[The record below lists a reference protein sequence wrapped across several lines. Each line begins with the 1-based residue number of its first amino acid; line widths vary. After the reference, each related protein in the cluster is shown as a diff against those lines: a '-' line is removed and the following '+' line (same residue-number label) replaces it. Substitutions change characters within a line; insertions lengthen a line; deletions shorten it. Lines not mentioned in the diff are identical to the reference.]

1 MKQPSDPL
9 IKYFPMR
16 EVNEYSAVEKGG
28 PGRPPYWEM
37 VFWWTRKPLASA
49 RAVIAS
55 ALLSREAYGNVQQFL
70 NDLFPC
76 RNEQKTVHNCN
87 PSPRLIE
94 KLRGRKLLDP
104 FAGFGSI
111 PLEGA

>member
-1 MKQPSDPL
+1 MEQYNEPL
-9 IKYFPMR
+9 IKYFPVR
-16 EVNEYSAVEKGG
+16 EVNEYSATEKRS
-28 PGRPPYWEM
+28 GRPPHWET

-55 ALLSREAYGNVQQFL
+55 ALLPRDAYDNTQRFL

-76 RNEQKTVHNCN
+76 HGEKKTVHNCS

-94 KLRGRKLLDP
+94 KLRDNWVIKQLRNDP
-104 FAGFGSI
+104 SA
-111 PLEGA
+111 